1 MRNKW
6 REKNRPDR
14 RHHEEYVWVRS
25 PMTKNLWHRG
35 LISKGEEQLYILLAI
50 VQMKC
55 RPEDSRTWSAL
66 LAGFWDILAKALHFL
81 SVKYLTGLGQ
91 SLAVR
96 TYTLNIMVY
105 PKHRWYEQI
114 MIPEFSG
121 MKFFEPEIFS
131 KKFQFKFLITEKI
144 QVPRL
149 KTSRKVT
156 SKLYIYR
163 YSVSTIV
170 AI

>member
-1 MRNKW
+1 M
-6 REKNRPDR
+6 
-14 RHHEEYVWVRS
+14 
-25 PMTKNLWHRG
+25 G
-35 LISKGEEQLYILLAI
+35 LLQT
-50 VQMKC
+50 
-55 RPEDSRTWSAL
+55 P
-66 LAGFWDILAKALHFL
+66 
-81 SVKYLTGLGQ
+81 
-91 SLAVR
+91 AVT
-96 TYTLNIMVY
+96 TYTVDVGTAGVCNNPVLNIMVY

-156 SKLYIYR
+156 SKFWNWSTRSIYIVYISLGDMSR
-163 YSVSTIV
+163 REQKGGISRQELKAFLRSEKIFQPPKKNIFCQTITRNSSH
-170 AI
+170 IGLT

>member
-1 MRNKW
+1 
-6 REKNRPDR
+6 
-14 RHHEEYVWVRS
+14 
-25 PMTKNLWHRG
+25 MTN
-35 LISKGEEQLYILLAI
+35 
-50 VQMKC
+50 
-55 RPEDSRTWSAL
+55 SRTWSAL
-66 LAGFWDILAKALHFL
+66 LAGFWDILAKALLFL
-81 SVKYLTGLGQ
+81 SVKYLTGLRHIP
-91 SLAVR
+91 AVT
-96 TYTLNIMVY
+96 TYAAYVGTAGICRNPVLNIMVY

-156 SKLYIYR
+156 SKFWNWSISIKYNSLRPQNQFLSHGQIPR
-163 YSVSTIV
+163 TKRCFINEKKKKKNS
-170 AI
+170 

>member
-1 MRNKW
+1 MPALRI
-6 REKNRPDR
+6 
-14 RHHEEYVWVRS
+14 YTV
-25 PMTKNLWHRG
+25 
-35 LISKGEEQLYILLAI
+35 YIL
-50 VQMKC
+50 
-55 RPEDSRTWSAL
+55 T
-66 LAGFWDILAKALHFL
+66 AGIWPNP
-81 SVKYLTGLGQ
+81 V
-91 SLAVR
+91 
-96 TYTLNIMVY
+96 LNIMVY

-156 SKLYIYR
+156 SKFWNWSIH
-163 YSVSTIV
+163 SESESK
-170 AI
+170 

>member
-1 MRNKW
+1 MIDGTW
-6 REKNRPDR
+6 R
-14 RHHEEYVWVRS
+14 
-25 PMTKNLWHRG
+25 
-35 LISKGEEQLYILLAI
+35 
-50 VQMKC
+50 
-55 RPEDSRTWSAL
+55 AL
-66 LAGFWDILAKALHFL
+66 LEGFWDILAKALHFL
-81 SVKYLTGLGQ
+81 SVKYLTGLGHIP
-91 SLAVR
+91 AVTIYAAYIGTAGIWR
-96 TYTLNIMVY
+96 NPVLNIMVY

-156 SKLYIYR
+156 SKSGIGLC
-163 YSVSTIV
+163 
-170 AI
+170 

>member
-1 MRNKW
+1 M
-6 REKNRPDR
+6 
-14 RHHEEYVWVRS
+14 
-25 PMTKNLWHRG
+25 
-35 LISKGEEQLYILLAI
+35 
-50 VQMKC
+50 
-55 RPEDSRTWSAL
+55 

-81 SVKYLTGLGQ
+81 SVKYLTGLLQ
-91 SLAVR
+91 TPALR
-96 TYTLNIMVY
+96 IYTVYILTAGVCNNPVLNIMVY

-156 SKLYIYR
+156 SKFWNWSISYR
-163 YSVSTIV
+163 FSVNVPKMVHSRLPRDLGFLRD
-170 AI
+170 

>member
-35 LISKGEEQLYILLAI
+35 LISKGGEQLYILLACMAI

-66 LAGFWDILAKALHFL
+66 LAGFWDILAKALLSL

-91 SLAVR
+91 TPAVP
-96 TYTLNIMVY
+96 TYAVKYHVAPL
-105 PKHRWYEQI
+105 
-114 MIPEFSG
+114 G
-121 MKFFEPEIFS
+121 A
-131 KKFQFKFLITEKI
+131 
-144 QVPRL
+144 
-149 KTSRKVT
+149 
-156 SKLYIYR
+156 
-163 YSVSTIV
+163 SVG
-170 AI
+170 

>member
-1 MRNKW
+1 M
-6 REKNRPDR
+6 
-14 RHHEEYVWVRS
+14 
-25 PMTKNLWHRG
+25 
-35 LISKGEEQLYILLAI
+35 
-50 VQMKC
+50 
-55 RPEDSRTWSAL
+55 

-81 SVKYLTGLGQ
+81 SVKYLTGLRQ
-91 SLAVR
+91 TPAV
-96 TYTLNIMVY
+96 TIYTVDIVTAGVWRNPVLNIMVY

-149 KTSRKVT
+149 KHPGN
-156 SKLYIYR
+156 
-163 YSVSTIV
+163 
-170 AI
+170 

>member
-1 MRNKW
+1 M
-6 REKNRPDR
+6 D
-14 RHHEEYVWVRS
+14 VL
-25 PMTKNLWHRG
+25 T
-35 LISKGEEQLYILLAI
+35 
-50 VQMKC
+50 
-55 RPEDSRTWSAL
+55 
-66 LAGFWDILAKALHFL
+66 AG
-81 SVKYLTGLGQ
+81 VCNNP
-91 SLAVR
+91 V
-96 TYTLNIMVY
+96 LNIMVY

-156 SKLYIYR
+156 SKFWNWSIDLFIYR
-163 YSVSTIV
+163 
-170 AI
+170 

>member
-1 MRNKW
+1 M
-6 REKNRPDR
+6 
-14 RHHEEYVWVRS
+14 
-25 PMTKNLWHRG
+25 
-35 LISKGEEQLYILLAI
+35 
-50 VQMKC
+50 
-55 RPEDSRTWSAL
+55 

-91 SLAVR
+91 TPAVT
-96 TYTLNIMVY
+96 TYAAYVGTAGVCPNPVLNIMVY

-131 KKFQFKFLITEKI
+131 KKFQIKFLITEKI

-156 SKLYIYR
+156 SKFWNWSIYILLMEL
-163 YSVSTIV
+163 SP
-170 AI
+170 

>member
-1 MRNKW
+1 M
-6 REKNRPDR
+6 
-14 RHHEEYVWVRS
+14 
-25 PMTKNLWHRG
+25 
-35 LISKGEEQLYILLAI
+35 
-50 VQMKC
+50 
-55 RPEDSRTWSAL
+55 
-66 LAGFWDILAKALHFL
+66 
-81 SVKYLTGLGQ
+81 KYLTGLGQ

-96 TYTLNIMVY
+96 TYTVDVLTAKLCPNPVLNIMVY

-156 SKLYIYR
+156 SKFWNCSIDIDTL
-163 YSVSTIV
+163 
-170 AI
+170 

>member
-1 MRNKW
+1 M
-6 REKNRPDR
+6 
-14 RHHEEYVWVRS
+14 
-25 PMTKNLWHRG
+25 
-35 LISKGEEQLYILLAI
+35 
-50 VQMKC
+50 
-55 RPEDSRTWSAL
+55 

-81 SVKYLTGLGQ
+81 SVKYLTGLGHIP
-91 SLAVR
+91 AVT
-96 TYTLNIMVY
+96 TYTVNVVTAGLCPNPVLNIMVY

-156 SKLYIYR
+156 SKFWNWSIYISYSPRYLYR
-163 YSVSTIV
+163 LQLL
-170 AI
+170 